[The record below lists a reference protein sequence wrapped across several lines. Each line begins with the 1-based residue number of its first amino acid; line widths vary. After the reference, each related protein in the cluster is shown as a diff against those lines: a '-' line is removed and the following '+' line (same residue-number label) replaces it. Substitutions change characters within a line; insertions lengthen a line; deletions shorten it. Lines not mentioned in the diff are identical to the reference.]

1 MHWRTTSGLLL
12 LWLGLA
18 TAAAAAESAAL
29 ADAAEHRDWVGV
41 RTLLQRNAAEVNAP
55 QIDGTT
61 ALHWAVYHD
70 DAEAVRLLVRARANV
85 NAVNRYG
92 VPALALA
99 STNGNAVIVAQLL
112 EAGADANATMKGA
125 ETVLMLAAR
134 SGNAEA
140 VKALLTH
147 GAKIEARE
155 RRGQTALMWAAAEG
169 HTPVVRA
176 LIEAGAD
183 LKATVESGFTPF
195 FFAVREGHL
204 EVVRA
209 FLTAGIDV
217 NAMLPSTGARS
228 VSPLVLA
235 VQNGHFDLA
244 LALVD
249 AGANPNDV
257 RTGFAPLHLIP
268 WVRRP
273 DNSDISDPA
282 PPVGSGRLSSL
293 QFVREIVK
301 RGANVNGRAPEGAPR
316 QPNTS
321 SKVET
326 AGATPFLFA
335 ADRSDLALMR
345 VLLEL
350 GADPLLGNF
359 NNTTPLMAAAGVGT
373 GEPAEEAGEESEALE
388 AVNVLLDR
396 GADINAVNGD
406 GETVMHG
413 AAHNIYPEVLNL
425 LAKRGAD
432 PKVWSRPNK
441 FGRTPLFIAEGF
453 VNPGG
458 LPRPDAPTLE
468 AVTRLML
475 AAGLSLEGKRPEF
488 VDRYS
493 TPPAK

>member
-1 MHWRTTSGLLL
+1 MTWRRTGGLVLL
-12 LWLGLA
+12 GLGLA
-18 TAAAAAESAAL
+18 TAAAAESAAL

-41 RTLLQRNAAEVNAP
+41 RALLQRNAADVNAP
-55 QIDGTT
+55 QVDGTT

-70 DAEAVRLLVRARANV
+70 DAEAVRLLVQARANA

-92 VPALALA
+92 VPPLALA
-99 STNGNAVIVAQLL
+99 STNGSAVIVALLL

-125 ETVLMLAAR
+125 ETALMLAAR
-134 SGNAEA
+134 SGNADA

-147 GAKIEARE
+147 GARIEARE

-169 HTPVVRA
+169 HTAVVRA

-183 LKATVESGFTPF
+183 VKARVESGFTPF
-195 FFAVREGHL
+195 FFAVRQGHL

-217 NAMLPSTGARS
+217 NAMLPSSGAARS
-228 VSPLVLA
+228 MSPLVLA

-249 AGANPNDV
+249 AGASPDDV
-257 RTGFAPLHLIP
+257 RTGFAPLHLVP

-301 RGANVNGRAPEGAPR
+301 RGANVNLRAPEGAPR

-321 SKVET
+321 SKIET
-326 AGATPFLFA
+326 PGATPFLLA
-335 ADRSDLALMR
+335 ADRSDLTLMR
-345 VLLEL
+345 LLLEL
-350 GADPLLGNF
+350 GADPLLANF
-359 NNTTPLMAAAGVGT
+359 NKTTPLMAAAGVGT

-388 AVNVLLDR
+388 AVNLLLDL

-413 AAHNIYPEVLNL
+413 AAHNIYPQVLNL

-432 PKVWSRPNK
+432 PKVWSKPNK
-441 FGRTPLFIAEGF
+441 YDRTPLFIAEGF